1 MFKEIL
7 KLLLFFFLRLIPKDK
22 NLLVFGDRAG
32 KRFADNSRYLFLYLS
47 KNYREIRCIWIT
59 KEKKIFKYLNNKK
72 LNCVYSNSLKGFY
85 YTLRAKYHLFNFVE
99 EDINKFT
106 TYFSDCILLWHGVL
120 PKKLSIPDKHH
131 QKNFANKNLD
141 KFLIYPNKL
150 MAQNILNHFIDKK
163 YELFVSGLPRNIL
176 LNSSEN
182 NDDEDYYRTDDENKF
197 LKEIKKKNRKIIG
210 YFPTWREDGLELF
223 RDIKN
228 FDQLEEFNEIL
239 KKNNLSI
246 LIKKHMNSEK
256 KDSHRFYN
264 ANIEK
269 IYEYMKS
276 LSNFEFVE
284 YDFDLNSI
292 LKCCDILISDYSGV
306 IFDYLLLDRPIII
319 YAPDYEDY
327 LKKGFSMDPI
337 KENFC
342 YFAKNFNQLK
352 NLINDYSRNSIY
364 FCEFHKEKR
373 EKIKNI
379 IFTENNIEKLI
390 KLIIN

>member
-1 MFKEIL
+1 
-7 KLLLFFFLRLIPKDK
+7 
-22 NLLVFGDRAG
+22 
-32 KRFADNSRYLFLYLS
+32 
-47 KNYREIRCIWIT
+47 
-59 KEKKIFKYLNNKK
+59 
-72 LNCVYSNSLKGFY
+72 
-85 YTLRAKYHLFNFVE
+85 
-99 EDINKFT
+99 
-106 TYFSDCILLWHGVL
+106 
-120 PKKLSIPDKHH
+120 
-131 QKNFANKNLD
+131 
-141 KFLIYPNKL
+141 
-150 MAQNILNHFIDKK
+150 
-163 YELFVSGLPRNIL
+163 
-176 LNSSEN
+176 
-182 NDDEDYYRTDDENKF
+182 
-197 LKEIKKKNRKIIG
+197 
-210 YFPTWREDGLELF
+210 
-223 RDIKN
+223 
-228 FDQLEEFNEIL
+228 
-239 KKNNLSI
+239 
-246 LIKKHMNSEK
+246 MNSEK